1 MTIAHLREALTA
13 YGGLPFEPGAP
24 AGSADGDVGWF
35 ADQVTLAFPHNT
47 IPLRMT
53 GVAVR
58 QRGQWRPVQVHLSA
72 AVTDEA
78 LLAD

>member
-1 MTIAHLREALTA
+1 VR
-13 YGGLPFEPGAP
+13 
-24 AGSADGDVGWF
+24 
-35 ADQVTLAFPHNT
+35 LAFPHKV

-58 QRGQWRPVQVHLSA
+58 QRGQWRLAQVHLSA
-72 AVTDEA
+72 AVTAEA